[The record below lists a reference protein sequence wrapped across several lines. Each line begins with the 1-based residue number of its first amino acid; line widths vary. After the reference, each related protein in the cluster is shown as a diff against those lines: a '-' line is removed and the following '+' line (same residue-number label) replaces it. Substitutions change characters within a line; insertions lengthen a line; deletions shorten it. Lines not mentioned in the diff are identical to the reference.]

1 VFRLK
6 CSCVL
11 RVNINIFCDLSDYSL
26 VQTKRLTHGE
36 QWQMIVAMIMTFL
49 TEHACFLL
57 TAGEEIRTLPAL
69 SRSKSSSRVEHDT
82 SRLLHK
88 YSLFSTV
95 NTKCLSHVSVT
106 VSESPHRY

>member
-1 VFRLK
+1 
-6 CSCVL
+6 
-11 RVNINIFCDLSDYSL
+11 
-26 VQTKRLTHGE
+26 
-36 QWQMIVAMIMTFL
+36 MIDAVIMTFL

-69 SRSKSSSRVEHDT
+69 LRSKSLSRVEHDT

-95 NTKCLSHVSVT
+95 NAKCLVHVSVT
-106 VSESPHRY
+106 VNESLHGYRTTTEF